1 MLSRS
6 RRKWATSDFSFSVR
20 GSDSGTCKGW
30 KGVSVDFARKD
41 VRADYTGKR
50 GVGLGL
56 SRSSS
61 GSQGRSTPPIL

>member
-6 RRKWATSDFSFSVR
+6 WRKWAISDFSFSVR
-20 GSDSGTCKGW
+20 GFGLGI
-30 KGVSVDFARKD
+30 RKAWGC
-41 VRADYTGKR
+41 VRGSLQGGIEVLSTGNR

>member
-1 MLSRS
+1 MI
-6 RRKWATSDFSFSVR
+6 
-20 GSDSGTCKGW
+20 GE
-30 KGVSVDFARKD
+30 VS
-41 VRADYTGKR
+41 TGYR